1 MSYEITDKRLELF
14 KKDYLLNIFLYK
26 VQSMVCIKFWCL
38 VFACMYIKAY
48 NRKCVLI
55 LRMGHNTELRL
66 YFDFYQHKQLIITFS
81 LSAVFSKLKMKRQ
94 HFCRVS
100 VFINVFNYDKVKMNN
115 HSTEHEWNMAIFGR
129 LLDYP
134 YDPKNHF
141 LQL

>member
-1 MSYEITDKRLELF
+1 
-14 KKDYLLNIFLYK
+14 
-26 VQSMVCIKFWCL
+26 
-38 VFACMYIKAY
+38 MYIKAY
-48 NRKCVLI
+48 NRKCVMI
-55 LRMGHNTELRL
+55 LHMGHNTELPL
-66 YFDFYQHKQLIITFS
+66 YFHFYQHKQSIITFS

-100 VFINVFNYDKVKMNN
+100 VFINVFNYGKVKMNN
-115 HSTEHEWNMAIFGR
+115 HSTEHEWNMAFFGR